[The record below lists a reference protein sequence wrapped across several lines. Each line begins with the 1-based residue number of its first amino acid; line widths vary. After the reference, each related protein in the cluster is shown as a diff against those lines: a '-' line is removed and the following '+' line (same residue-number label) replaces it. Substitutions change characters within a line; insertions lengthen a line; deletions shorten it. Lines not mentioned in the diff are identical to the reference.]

1 MEGGIF
7 PLEMEKEKRGER
19 EGGWEKALLTAATAD
34 TSGRGGGADR
44 EERTE
49 LLAPRGLEM
58 KEPNPERGDN
68 SFVNRTR
75 QLNPARCTRARFRRM
90 GGALR
95 GNSRPRRV
103 SITYLSS
110 SSIPSIIFFENLR
123 EFSFLQIG
131 QLFMKKR
138 KLNRSRIF
146 LSPFLKNASSFFSLD
161 FVRFGHTNFVYFNI
175 YQLIL

>member
-95 GNSRPRRV
+95 RWKLAASTCFDN
-103 SITYLSS
+103 LSLVLLD
-110 SSIPSIIFFENLR
+110 PVHHFFR
-123 EFSFLQIG
+123 ES
-131 QLFMKKR
+131 
-138 KLNRSRIF
+138 SRIF
-146 LSPFLKNASSFFSLD
+146 LSSNRTTFHEEEKIESIENASSFFSLD